1 MAEVAL
7 TSPLAREG
15 AALRQQ
21 RVYMSAVLSAVLL
34 ALALV
39 AVSTLDGSSTAVAPL
54 VLTGAG
60 APGNT
65 DIEDADI
72 SQEDEEQAI
81 ENMQDTLDAQPTQ
94 VAAHIRGTQPTD
106 EEEAAAIM
114 AGNGPEGERDMARYN
129 AIDGS
134 HSGAVQVA
142 DKIIDDVEDS
152 STDVTGKAG
161 AMAYKNLLDKV
172 SDRDPN
178 DVRGAWLRGSM
189 PNYRAESA
197 YITSGVMGNYEKE
210 LENAPTMS
218 VVSGKLP
225 ARTVAAEIIDD
236 AVKAK
241 TSPDCTGTVD
251 ADGVHG
257 VGHGTPPCTA
267 MTTFSKPGAAAM
279 AAAKAAAEAAEEE
292 KQEEGEE
299 A

>member
-1 MAEVAL
+1 MGAALPMAEVAL

-81 ENMQDTLDAQPTQ
+81 ENMQDTLDAQPT
-94 VAAHIRGTQPTD
+94 D

-161 AMAYKNLLDKV
+161 AMAYENLLDKV

-299 A
+299 V